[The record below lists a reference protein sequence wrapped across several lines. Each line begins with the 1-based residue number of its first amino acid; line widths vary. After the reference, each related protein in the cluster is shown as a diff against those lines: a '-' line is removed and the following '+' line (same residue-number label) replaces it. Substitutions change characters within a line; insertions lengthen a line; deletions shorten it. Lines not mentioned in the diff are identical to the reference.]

1 VIDVFVCGDTETELD
16 LFFHR
21 NVQYTAHAAFHNNVH
36 EIMIKSRLNERF
48 ERLGHVYLLH

>member
-1 VIDVFVCGDTETELD
+1 VFVCGDTETELD